1 MDFLNDLL
9 LVPLLVGPIFILSGV
24 ILNLFPPKKI
34 NSLYGYRTINSMKS
48 QERWDYAQK
57 VSALELI
64 KLGSILTIL
73 SFLGI
78 FINFSETIE
87 ILIGLGIII
96 TVIIILFI
104 RIERAINKKYNST
117 KQ

>member
-1 MDFLNDLL
+1 MDFLKDLL
-9 LVPLLVGPIFILSGV
+9 LVPLLVGPIFILSGL
-24 ILNLFPPKKI
+24 ILNLFAPKKI
-34 NSLYGYRTINSMKS
+34 NSLYSYRTINSMKS

-73 SFLGI
+73 SFPGI
-78 FINFSETIE
+78 FINFSEIIE
-87 ILIGLGIII
+87 ILIGLGLIL

-104 RIERAINKKYNST
+104 RIERDVNKKCNSP
-117 KQ
+117 KR

>member
-9 LVPLLVGPIFILSGV
+9 LVPLLVGPIFILSGI

-34 NSLYGYRTINSMKS
+34 NSIYGYRTINSMKS

-78 FINFSETIE
+78 FINFSETIG
-87 ILIGLGIII
+87 ILIGLGLII

-104 RIERAINKKYNST
+104 RIERAINRKCNSS
-117 KQ
+117 KR

>member
-1 MDFLNDLL
+1 
-9 LVPLLVGPIFILSGV
+9 
-24 ILNLFPPKKI
+24 
-34 NSLYGYRTINSMKS
+34 MKS

-78 FINFSETIE
+78 FLNYSEKTE
-87 ILIGLGIII
+87 TLIGLALIII
-96 TVIIILFI
+96 VIIILFI
-104 RIERAINKKYNST
+104 RIESAINKKFNNP
-117 KQ
+117 KK

>member
-1 MDFLNDLL
+1 MDFLIDLL
-9 LVPLLVGPIFILSGV
+9 LVPLLVGPIFILSGI

-34 NSLYGYRTINSMKS
+34 NSIYGYRTINSMKS

-87 ILIGLGIII
+87 ILIGLGLII

-104 RIERAINKKYNST
+104 RIERAINRKCNSS

>member
-9 LVPLLVGPIFILSGV
+9 LVPLLVGPIFIISGI

-34 NSLYGYRTINSMKS
+34 SSLYGYRTINSMKS

-78 FINFSETIE
+78 FINFSEIIE
-87 ILIGLGIII
+87 ILIGLGLII

-104 RIERAINKKYNST
+104 RIERAINRKCNSS
-117 KQ
+117 KR

>member
-1 MDFLNDLL
+1 MDFANDLL
-9 LVPLLVGPIFILSGV
+9 LVPLLVGPIFILSGI

-57 VSALELI
+57 VSASELI
-64 KLGSILTIL
+64 KLGLILTIL

-78 FINFSETIE
+78 FMNFSENIE
-87 ILIGLGIII
+87 IFIGLGLIL

-104 RIERAINKKYNST
+104 RIERAINKKCNST
-117 KQ
+117 KR

>member
-9 LVPLLVGPIFILSGV
+9 LVPLLVGPIFILSGI

-34 NSLYGYRTINSMKS
+34 NSIYGYRTINSMKS

-78 FINFSETIE
+78 FINFSEIIE
-87 ILIGLGIII
+87 ILIGLGLII

-104 RIERAINKKYNST
+104 RIERAINRKCNSS

>member
-1 MDFLNDLL
+1 MDFLIDLL
-9 LVPLLVGPIFILSGV
+9 LVPLLVGPIFILSGI

-34 NSLYGYRTINSMKS
+34 NSIYGYRTINSMKS

-87 ILIGLGIII
+87 ILIGLGLII
-96 TVIIILFI
+96 TIIIILFI
-104 RIERAINKKYNST
+104 RIERAINKKCNSP

>member
-1 MDFLNDLL
+1 MDFANDLL
-9 LVPLLVGPIFILSGV
+9 LVPLIVGPIFILSGI

-78 FINFSETIE
+78 FLNYSEKTE
-87 ILIGLGIII
+87 TLIGLALIII
-96 TVIIILFI
+96 VIIILFI
-104 RIERAINKKYNST
+104 RIESAINKKFNNS
-117 KQ
+117 K